1 MRNLLSVA
9 PPIKSKVMHSWSFGI
24 AYYSY
29 AIALSHTMDTWDPK
43 KNTILVITKARD
55 NKLVVFTRQLAEWL
69 IFTPQ
74 YGKKN
79 PFIVYVDAHLMNS
92 KRFGYDKLVEKDP
105 IYGTHL
111 KFWTPKLCYK
121 QPELFHLIIT
131 LGGDGTILFTSTM
144 FQSTVPPIMPFHL
157 GSLGF
162 LAPFL
167 FTTYKDELEN
177 LFKGHLKHT
186 NRMRLSCTVYRYRQD
201 PYCLMRARRGSQSD
215 TIWTQSLPTNDDHS
229 EASLA
234 DDQSKWELMETAWM
248 RKAFEQESKRDKG
261 IIDLMDEKVM
271 CYSTVPSQTYHI
283 LNEIVVDRGPSS
295 NISMLELFGDE
306 RHLTTVQ
313 ADGLCIATAT
323 GSTAYSLSASG
334 SLTHPDMQCT
344 LVTPICPHTLSF
356 RPMLLPS
363 EMVIR
368 IVVPFGSRHSAYCS
382 FDGRNR
388 TELKQ
393 GDHVKITMS
402 PYPVKTFCSCDSSND
417 WFSSVQSC
425 LQWNNRQR
433 QKSFVVVEGDNDEP
447 AKEKPDSDSL
457 FACLR
462 SKEGGSGKDSK
473 SPVVPSISVSGSE
486 DGGEDAASEEAD
498 DFDLIPWTD
507 DELTRDVSPVLNSPS
522 NRNNRSKI

>member
-1 MRNLLSVA
+1 
-9 PPIKSKVMHSWSFGI
+9 
-24 AYYSY
+24 
-29 AIALSHTMDTWDPK
+29 MDTWDPK
-43 KNTILVITKARD
+43 NNGILVMTKAKD
-55 NKLVVFTRQLAEWL
+55 NTLVSFTRQLAEWL
-69 IFTPQ
+69 IFTPRF
-74 YGKKN
+74 GKKN
-79 PFIVYVDAHLMNS
+79 PFIVYVDAHLLNS
-92 KRFGYDKLVEKDP
+92 KRFGYSKLVEKDCV
-105 IYGTHL
+105 YGTHL
-111 KFWTPKLCYK
+111 KFWTPKLCHK
-121 QPELFHLIIT
+121 QPELFSLIIT

-144 FQSTVPPIMPFHL
+144 FQTTVPPIMPFHL

-167 FTTYKDELEN
+167 STTYKEELKN
-177 LFKGHLKHT
+177 LFEGRLKHT
-186 NRMRLSCTVYRYRQD
+186 NRMRLSCTVYRYKQD

-215 TIWTQSLPTNDDHS
+215 TVWTQSVTMDDPDG
-229 EASLA
+229 ASLA

-248 RKAFEQESKRDKG
+248 RKAFEQESKRDKS
-261 IIDLMDEKVM
+261 IINLMDEKVM
-271 CYSTVPSQTYHI
+271 CYSTVPTQNFHI

-393 GDHVKITMS
+393 GDHVKITVS

-417 WFSSVQSC
+417 WFSSVQTC
-425 LQWNNRQR
+425 LQWNSRER
-433 QKSFVVVEGDNDEP
+433 QKSFVVVEDDKDKT
-447 AKEKPDSDSL
+447 AQEKPASDSL

-462 SKEGGSGKDSK
+462 SKEHEHGKDGS
-473 SPVVPSISVSGSE
+473 SVIPSASVNYSN
-486 DGGEDAASEEAD
+486 DGDSSEEAS

-507 DELTRDVSPVLNSPS
+507 EELNMDAFSKFGQNK
-522 NRNNRSKI
+522 SKI